1 MKIKLPF
8 IFLFGLLIAGCYSSK
23 YATYQPPCSTDDTWQ
38 VKVEKSGLYPVIK
51 VIVNDST
58 VIAKSVPALDWK
70 GINTTETYRGHSVT
84 LMVTYNS
91 GFIGIGSYYSST
103 VIIDNEFFVGQ
114 FRLPT
119 INLRADKKRN
129 IDKKS
134 DVPNKIGQVNT
145 K

>member
-1 MKIKLPF
+1 M
-8 IFLFGLLIAGCYSSK
+8 
-23 YATYQPPCSTDDTWQ
+23 
-38 VKVEKSGLYPVIK
+38 
-51 VIVNDST
+51 
-58 VIAKSVPALDWK
+58 IAKSVPALDWK

>member
-38 VKVEKSGLYPVIK
+38 VKVEKSGLYPIIK

-58 VIAKSVPALDWK
+58 VIAKSVPPLDWK
-70 GINTTETYRGHSVT
+70 GINTTETYCGHSVT

-91 GFIGIGSYYSST
+91 GLIGIGSYNSAT
-103 VIIDNEFFVGQ
+103 VFIDNKFFVGQ

-119 INLRADKKRN
+119 INLRADPKRN

-134 DVPNKIGQVNT
+134 
-145 K
+145 

>member
-1 MKIKLPF
+1 MKRRLLV
-8 IFLFGLLIAGCYSSK
+8 IFLFVLLIAGCYSSK
-23 YATYQPPCSTDDTWQ
+23 YATYQLPCSTDDTWQ

-70 GINTTETYRGHSVT
+70 GINTTETYCGHNVT

-91 GFIGIGSYYSST
+91 GFIGIGSYYSAT
-103 VIIDNEFFVGQ
+103 VTIDNKFFVGQ

-119 INLRADKKRN
+119 INLRANPKRN
-129 IDKKS
+129 IDKKV
-134 DVPNKIGQVNT
+134 DVTN
-145 K
+145 